1 MGGAPNRYE
10 YDRSNRHRNG
20 RSFEKASSCSVPNFL
35 NREPTGSS
43 PLSGLIGCYSRF
55 SPAMASEEAC
65 RHGSWIFKVQRHQ
78 PLRLICDLPF
88 LLEAPHSSSYLGW
101 NWKTIPKRKRKLF

>member
-1 MGGAPNRYE
+1 
-10 YDRSNRHRNG
+10 
-20 RSFEKASSCSVPNFL
+20 VL
-35 NREPTGSS
+35 SS
-43 PLSGLIGCYSRF
+43 PLETKFLTSRRLLGAGCNHKQSKLLLTTCRIAGALIRIGCYSRF